1 VNSPASF
8 LAGLAAGIVFTALVT
23 LGPVALVAR
32 QQEKP
37 SAPGGSQHKSRVVLE
52 NERVRVKEVIFPAGV
67 TRTGQHTH
75 DLPHVGVILTAGALM
90 FTEGGKSETVKFAAG
105 DVGFRPAKAT
115 HDVGNPG
122 KSDMRVI
129 EVEIK

>member
-1 VNSPASF
+1 VNSSASF
-8 LAGLAAGIVFTALVT
+8 LVGLVAGTALTAAVAS
-23 LGPVALVAR
+23 GPVALAAWH
-32 QQEKP
+32 QEKP
-37 SAPGGSQHKSRVVLE
+37 SAIGASQHKSRVVLE

-122 KSDMRVI
+122 TGDMRVI